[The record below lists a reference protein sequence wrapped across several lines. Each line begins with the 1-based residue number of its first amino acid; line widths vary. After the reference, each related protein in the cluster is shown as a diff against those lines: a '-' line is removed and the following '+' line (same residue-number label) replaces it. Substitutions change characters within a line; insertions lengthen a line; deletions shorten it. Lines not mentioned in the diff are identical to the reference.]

1 MSQEKPGT
9 VDYPGHPTLPRLASF
24 DLTATDSEST
34 QKRFVRHRW
43 LAGSA
48 FLTPPRPGGVRGRGL
63 IARGRRQVTI
73 LDRQGLMAASCE
85 CNQLVRTRLAFHFP
99 KTYT

>member
-9 VDYPGHPTLPRLASF
+9 VDYPGHPRLPRLASF

-34 QKRFVRHRW
+34 QKRSVRHRW

-48 FLTPPRPGGVRGRGL
+48 FLTPPRPGGVRGRD
-63 IARGRRQVTI
+63 VTA
-73 LDRQGLMAASCE
+73 LMDP
-85 CNQLVRTRLAFHFP
+85 TKRLMRA
-99 KTYT
+99 